1 MHVDLKP
8 GPPATRVARPYV
20 FPEVI
25 RRGPLIAADLPGCP
39 IGYAALLFDHGV
51 LHEPAGKEGVLQLLF
66 AAVREGGERLGRDEL
81 AFELEGMG
89 ATWSTTVGDDFVLVA
104 TVAPTAALVPAVR
117 VIAETVRRPRL
128 AADAVARIRD
138 GQLSAL
144 AANWSK
150 PGRRQE
156 AALARVLYQSGRQ
169 AVPLRGTVA
178 SVGSITPGFLSEYH
192 RHHIAGTGRLVLAGD
207 LAGIDLDMVVEAGA
221 ALGGP
226 MALGEAV
233 AAGAP
238 RSVPRPAVG
247 RDFVV
252 VDRPGAVGARIALA
266 HHVPV
271 DAASVHAPLTVA
283 CHVLG
288 GTTHSRL
295 ARELR
300 DRRGQV
306 YEVSAGLQLTSRSG
320 VFSVRTQTGTET
332 AGEVVA
338 TVLQEIETLRRGGV
352 TADEFEAARALLT
365 GQFPIAYLTPQ
376 AVGIALGCLASLGG
390 TDDFHSRKYRELAS
404 LDRTSVNEA
413 AGNQLSSSDLTVVVE
428 GEARPLLASLHS
440 AGLGPVRTDDE
451 GRA

>member
-1 MHVDLKP
+1 MRVDLKP

-117 VIAETVRRPRL
+117 AIAETVRRPRL
-128 AADAVARIRD
+128 AADAVDRIRD
-138 GQLSAL
+138 GQVSAL
-144 AANWSK
+144 AANWSN

-156 AALARVLYQSGRQ
+156 AALARALYRSGRQ

-178 SVGSITPGFLSEYH
+178 SVGSISPGFLGEYH
-192 RHHIAGTGRLVLAGD
+192 RQHIAGTGRLVLAGD
-207 LAGIDLDMVVEAGA
+207 LAGIDLDTIAEAGA
-221 ALGGP
+221 AS
-226 MALGEAV
+226 GEAV

-247 RDFVV
+247 RDLVV

-271 DAASVHAPLTVA
+271 DAGSVHAPLTVA

-295 ARELR
+295 TRELR

-320 VFSVRTQTGTET
+320 VFSVRTQTSAGA

-338 TVLQEIETLRRGGV
+338 TVLQEIEALRRGGV

-365 GQFPIAYLTPQ
+365 GQFPIAFLTPQ
-376 AVGIALGCLASLGG
+376 AVGIALAALASLGA

-413 AGNQLSSSDLTVVVE
+413 AKNQLSSSDLTVVVE
-428 GEARPLLASLHS
+428 GEAGPLLASLNS
-440 AGLGPVRTDDE
+440 AGLVPVGTDDG